1 MSKRSTN
8 LENLLKQKEVLESK
22 IYELQRQ
29 LLGIEKSISKIE
41 KVGSTESSSSKTF
54 SEIKSF

>member
-8 LENLLKQKEVLESK
+8 LNNLLNQKEVLESK

-29 LLGIEKSISKIE
+29 LIGIEKSISKVKNAE
-41 KVGSTESSSSKTF
+41 SKESTS
-54 SEIKSF
+54 IRSF